1 MLWRRDTDNFTFA
14 ITYEIKDMFTKREVL
29 STISKLFDPLGLVG
43 PVLTKATLIMQS
55 LWTLKLNWDESLPT
69 DVMQEWTSFL
79 AQLRQVD
86 QISVKR
92 QVNADNTDA
101 FEIHAFSDASQRAY
115 GAVIYL
121 RCVDT
126 SGNFTTRL
134 LCSKSRICPL
144 KMLTIPRLELCGAL
158 LLARLVNTISL
169 ILELPISK
177 TFCWT
182 DSSIVLWWINTPV
195 TNLKTYVANRVAEIV
210 TLTGNCSWRWC
221 RKEERSQSLDDLQR
235 ARAILVNKV
244 QARHFGPELAAL
256 KNKKGISGSSK
267 ISSLNPFVDS
277 NDNLRVGGRLTKAQ
291 IEFDAKHQLILPQHS
306 KLTYLIFE
314 SFHKRYFHIGAQG
327 LLHFV
332 RLQFWPINGKS
343 IARKVVH
350 NCNVCFKNNPSSPL
364 QLMGELPSERV
375 NPVAPFVNSGV
386 DFCGPFQIRVSNLR
400 KAKIV
405 NVYVS
410 IFICISTKAIHLEI
424 VSDLTSE
431 AFIASLKRFISRRG
445 KISSIIS
452 DNATNF
458 KGANSEIKKLLAQ
471 ADTPTSKLNNYLL
484 SEEIVWKNIPPRSPH
499 FGGLWE
505 SGVKSFKHHLKRTVG
520 NNKLSFE
527 EFTTVMVQIEAIL
540 NSRPLTPL
548 STDVNE
554 YEVLTPG
561 HFLIGRPLL
570 ALPEP
575 NFKDIPESKLSKWQK
590 LTNYV
595 QVIWKR
601 WQTDYLNHLQQ
612 RNKWQFAKD
621 NVEVGTMV
629 LLKEP
634 NVPPLQWPLG
644 RIVETIKGSDNKIR
658 VVKIRTSNEREE
670 KMIIANPDIYNI
682 EFTAQVKLK

>member
-1 MLWRRDTDNFTFA
+1 MADEENAKLSFDFSQPVKTLGMLWRRDTDNFTFD

-29 STISKLFDPLGLVG
+29 STIYMLFDPLGLVD
-43 PVLTKATLIMQS
+43 PVVTKAKLILQS
-55 LWTLKLNWDESLPT
+55 LWTLKSNWDESLPK

-92 QVNADNTDA
+92 PVIADNTYA

-121 RCVDT
+121 RCADP

-158 LLARLVNTISL
+158 LLARLVNKISL

-182 DSSIVLWWINTPV
+182 DSTIVLWWINTPV

-210 TLTGNCSWRWC
+210 NLTGNCSWRWMSSENNPADLISRGTTC
-221 RKEERSQSLDDLQR
+221 RKEERSQSTLSLDDLQG

-244 QARHFGPELAAL
+244 QVRHFGPELAAL
-256 KNKKGISGSSK
+256 KNGKGISGSSK

-277 NDNLRVGGRLTKAQ
+277 NDNLRVGGRLTKDQ

-343 IARKVVH
+343 TARKVVH
-350 NCNVCFKNNPSSPL
+350 NCNVCFKNSPSSPL

-410 IFICISTKAIHLEI
+410 IFICLSTKAIHLEI
-424 VSDLTSE
+424 VSDFTSE

-471 ADTPTSKLNNYLL
+471 ADAPTSTLNNYLL

-520 NNKLSFE
+520 NNKFSFE

-575 NFKDIPESKLSKWQK
+575 KLKDIPESKLSKWQK
-590 LTNYV
+590 LTN
-595 QVIWKR
+595 
-601 WQTDYLNHLQQ
+601 
-612 RNKWQFAKD
+612 
-621 NVEVGTMV
+621 
-629 LLKEP
+629 
-634 NVPPLQWPLG
+634 
-644 RIVETIKGSDNKIR
+644 
-658 VVKIRTSNEREE
+658 
-670 KMIIANPDIYNI
+670 
-682 EFTAQVKLK
+682 